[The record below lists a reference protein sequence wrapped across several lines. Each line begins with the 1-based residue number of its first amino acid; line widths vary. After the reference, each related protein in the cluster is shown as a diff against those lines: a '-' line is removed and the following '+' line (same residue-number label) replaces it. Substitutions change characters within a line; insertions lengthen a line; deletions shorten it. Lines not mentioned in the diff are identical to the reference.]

1 MRPSVI
7 QLRQLVFKGI
17 HLDPVDPTEDSPPID
32 ASSFDFEGVIFRVN
46 LGCEPL
52 TAGEEGDDPS
62 RFVIILGIALDNTER
77 KPAPYLLDITALGL
91 IAIDEKVEPE
101 KRTNLAAINGASLI
115 YGAIRE
121 LVTTLSA
128 RSVAGPFVLPT
139 MDFRDHLP
147 PPTDP
152 PEAP

>member
-17 HLDPVDPTEDSPPID
+17 HLDPVDPTEKALPVD

-52 TAGEEGDDPS
+52 PAGEDGEPN
-62 RFVIILGIALDNTER
+62 RFVVMLGIALDNTEG

-91 IAIDEKVEPE
+91 IEVDEKVEPE
-101 KRTNLAAINGASLI
+101 KRTNLAVINGASLI

-147 PPTDP
+147 PQTDHQETP
-152 PEAP
+152 